1 MKITRGMIR
10 LGLTIFGCIGVGVT
24 SVLSAKCHEKAKE
37 QEDPKEKAKCYIPA
51 VVSGVAT
58 CACII
63 GNQSM
68 SSKEIAAV
76 TATATYAIANRNRL
90 EEKLKEYLPEKDI
103 QELRKENCEVY
114 MQPRDTSHIEETGNG
129 RLRFIESYSGREFY
143 SSLDAVLSA
152 EKRVSE
158 KLRSGRSV
166 SMNDFYGYI
175 GISKSEFGDD
185 WIWVPNITFSYDE
198 DDCDIDEPVIFE
210 HTILDDENDGIPTCL
225 IGVWEYP
232 LEARMADSRSCYPTM
247 KHYEMDN
254 GTINYID

>member
-37 QEDPKEKAKCYIPA
+37 QEDPKEKAKYYIPA
-51 VVSGVAT
+51 VVSGVTT

-63 GNQSM
+63 GNHNM

-90 EEKLKEYLPEKDI
+90 EEKLKEYLPEEEV

-114 MQPRDTSHIEETGNG
+114 MQPSDKSHIEETGHG

-143 SSLDAVLSA
+143 SDIDSVRKA
-152 EKRVSE
+152 EDGINNQ
-158 KLRSGRSV
+158 LRRGRSA
-166 SMNDFYGYI
+166 SLNDFYDRI
-175 GISKSEFGDD
+175 GITKSEFGDE

-198 DDCDIDEPVIFE
+198 GELDEPVIFE
-210 HTILDDENDGIPTCL
+210 HKIYMDETDGTPTC
-225 IGVWEYP
+225 IIEIWDYP
-232 LEARMADSRSCYPTM
+232 MEARMVDRNVSYPTM
-247 KHYEMDN
+247 KHYEMDA
-254 GTINYID
+254 GTINYLD